1 MKLIDLTG
9 QRFGRLVVIKRAE
22 NQGKQTKWLCKCD
35 CGNVVAVMGS
45 RLRGNITHSCG
56 CIQKEVARERSLKH
70 GGSTSKLRSVWKN
83 MISRCYSKSDKE
95 YNRYGARGIRV
106 CHEWGEYGNFYK
118 WAISSGYNEDAKRG
132 VCTLDRIDNN
142 GNYSPENCR
151 FVTMKEQSNNRRSN
165 HIIDFNGESH
175 TISEWADIIGIRP
188 SALSR
193 RINALGW
200 SIEQALTTPKCK
212 NQHG

>member
-22 NQGKQTKWLCKCD
+22 NQGRQTKWLCKCD

-56 CIQKEVARERSLKH
+56 CIQKEITRERSLKH
-70 GGSTSKLRSVWKN
+70 GGSTSKLRSVWMN
-83 MISRCYSKSDKE
+83 MISRCYSKGDKK
-95 YNRYGARGIRV
+95 YHRYGERGIRV
-106 CHEWGEYGNFYK
+106 CHEWMEYGIFYK
-118 WAISSGYNEDAKRG
+118 WAISAGYNEDAKRG

-151 FVTMKEQSNNRRSN
+151 FVTMREQSNNRRSN
-165 HIIDFNGESH
+165 HIIEFKGESH

-188 SALSR
+188 STLSR

-200 SIEQALTTPKCK
+200 SVEQALTTPKCK